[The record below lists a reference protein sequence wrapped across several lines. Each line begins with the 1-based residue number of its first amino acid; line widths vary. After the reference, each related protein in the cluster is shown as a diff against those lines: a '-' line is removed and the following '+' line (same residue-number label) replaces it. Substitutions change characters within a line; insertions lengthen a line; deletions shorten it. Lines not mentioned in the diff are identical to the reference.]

1 MIKQIIPQ
9 PAMAVENFN
18 VPQAIPT
25 TMTDKMYEVSSVS
38 LRIFRKRTIANTAIS
53 PNAVTRL
60 FDRTSITIETMV
72 GMTTSELTKE
82 REYDNPEWVNM

>member
-1 MIKQIIPQ
+1 M
-9 PAMAVENFN
+9 
-18 VPQAIPT
+18 
-25 TMTDKMYEVSSVS
+25 S
-38 LRIFRKRTIANTAIS
+38 LKIFRKRTIANTAIR

-60 FDRTSITIETMV
+60 FERTSITIETIV

>member
-1 MIKQIIPQ
+1 M
-9 PAMAVENFN
+9 
-18 VPQAIPT
+18 PT

-38 LRIFRKRTIANTAIS
+38 LKIFRKRTIANTAIR

-60 FDRTSITIETMV
+60 FERTSITIETIV